1 MDGEHEIQGL
11 RFWNGGPSVRLLE
24 SDDELRAML
33 LECCQPGT
41 TLRVL
46 DECEQDVV
54 ISGML
59 RRLWRPLPTLHDFV
73 LYRY

>member
-11 RFWNGGPSVRLLE
+11 RFWNGDPSVRLLE

-33 LECCQPGT
+33 LERGQPGT

-59 RRLWRPLPTLHDFV
+59 RRL
-73 LYRY
+73 

>member
-1 MDGEHEIQGL
+1 M
-11 RFWNGGPSVRLLE
+11 RLLE
-24 SDDELRAML
+24 GDDELRAML

-59 RRLWRPLPTLHDFV
+59 RRLWRPLPTLHGFV
-73 LYRY
+73 LHRY

>member
-11 RFWNGGPSVRLLE
+11 RFWNGDPSVRLLE

-33 LECCQPGT
+33 LEGGQPGT

-59 RRLWRPLPTLHDFV
+59 RRL
-73 LYRY
+73 